1 MPLTMANPGECY
13 TIRKVGG
20 KEETRRFL
28 ENLGFVVGSE
38 VVVVSEKRD
47 SRIGNRRQSHREC
60 ERFQGSR
67 WKRYGS
73 QKPGLIGK
81 KERR

>member
-1 MPLTMANPGECY
+1 MMPLTMANPGECY

-28 ENLGFVVGSE
+28 ENLGFVVGGN
-38 VVVVSEKRD
+38 VTVVSE
-47 SRIGNRRQSHREC
+47 INGNLIVNVG
-60 ERFQGSR
+60 FQGGR

-73 QKPGLIGK
+73 QNPDLIGK
-81 KERR
+81 KERK

>member
-28 ENLGFVVGSE
+28 ENLGFVVGG
-38 VVVVSEKRD
+38 KRD

-60 ERFQGSR
+60 ERFQGGR

-73 QKPGLIGK
+73 QNPDLIGK

>member
-28 ENLGFVVGSE
+28 ENLGFVVGGN
-38 VVVVSEKRD
+38 VTVVSEID
-47 SRIGNRRQSHREC
+47 GNLIVNVKE
-60 ERFQGSR
+60 FQGSR

-73 QKPGLIGK
+73 QNPDLIGK

>member
-28 ENLGFVVGSE
+28 ENLGLVVGGNVHFSADI
-38 VVVVSEKRD
+38 S
-47 SRIGNRRQSHREC
+47 IGNRRQSHREC

-73 QKPGLIGK
+73 QNPDLIGK